1 MKDKL
6 ISCETAI
13 RQTMGKLDYVDTI
26 FDKPTESE
34 IVYMLRSLP
43 SVPAIP
49 IDKLCEWLTET
60 KMPLANACPLIEECH
75 VCLQCDFFHRPI
87 KECWK
92 EILSK
97 LMEEQQS

>member
-1 MKDKL
+1 MKDDL
-6 ISCETAI
+6 ISREEAI

-43 SVPAIP
+43 SIPAVPL
-49 IDKLCEWLTET
+49 DKLCEWLTEND
-60 KMPLANACPLIEECH
+60 MPLANACPLIEKHH
-75 VCLQCDFFHRPI
+75 VCIQCDSFQRPI